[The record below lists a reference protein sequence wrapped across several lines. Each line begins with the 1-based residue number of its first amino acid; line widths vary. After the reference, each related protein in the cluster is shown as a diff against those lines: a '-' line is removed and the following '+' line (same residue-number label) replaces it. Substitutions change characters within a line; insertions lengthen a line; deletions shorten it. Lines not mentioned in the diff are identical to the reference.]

1 MFEDKIHSYIQN
13 AYCAIKMLF
22 KTAHTHTQ
30 TFGLKDFSCCRIF
43 MHNFLYLAWQLP
55 TLLLLLMSFSSF
67 FSYPKFSWCT
77 KSVRCKIGWSGW
89 SSVYGDIFLL
99 WSLTIFGLEFVNK
112 QIKVKDHHQMA
123 TILHVH
129 MNICSNWTRNMPH
142 ATSWWHL
149 APNIK
154 HKLFQLRYIFW
165 CFLCVLSFISLV
177 H

>member
-1 MFEDKIHSYIQN
+1 
-13 AYCAIKMLF
+13 
-22 KTAHTHTQ
+22 
-30 TFGLKDFSCCRIF
+30 
-43 MHNFLYLAWQLP
+43 MHNFLCLAWQLP
-55 TLLLLLMSFSSF
+55 TPLLLLLLLLMSFSSF
-67 FSYPKFSWCT
+67 FSYPKIFWCT

-89 SSVYGDIFLL
+89 SSVYGGIFLL
-99 WSLTIFGLEFVNK
+99 WSLTIFGLEFVKK

-154 HKLFQLRYIFW
+154 HKLFQLRYIFFGVFYAFFRSFVGTLISFALTPTRAHMLSHDW
-165 CFLCVLSFISLV
+165 FFGDCFLLLSLLIV
-177 H
+177 K